1 MLEHQMTVLKAVA
14 DNHALFRKELIKSLD
29 WLDFEEKTKLKAWLQ
44 ENYCGEY
51 SDLISETFAGKNPS
65 A

>member
-14 DNHALFRKELIKSLD
+14 DNHALFKKELIKSLK
-29 WLDFEEKTKLKAWLQ
+29 WLDLEEKTQLKTWLQ
-44 ENYCGEY
+44 ENYQGEY
-51 SDLISETFAGKNPS
+51 SDLISETFRGKNPK